1 MEIKGAGPQ
10 HVQMQMA
17 APGQGGL
24 SALSRSVAWRPESR
38 PHTNVVC
45 RGLFVA
51 CATFYLVTTAVL
63 LSAGKPKYDYA
74 GSVPIN
80 WSGEF
85 IEACQECCDNMFPD
99 QEVYAWCGINTGD
112 DNAQDLEGTYC
123 WDWDVGAQ
131 LEKQIEDGDD
141 DINVSGFS
149 KPTSLW
155 AGFGDHPYIP
165 LVLVV
170 ALLVMA
176 TLWLVVLSKF
186 AVTILWGTYA
196 AIEVGLLYLMVGG
209 ENYILLPFA
218 LALLGYVVY
227 ARNKITEA
235 GVITRQACTHILE
248 LPSLMAAIYAWLA
261 VPSAIVLLLLLQV
274 IFGAQVRE
282 VNYADCGVIEQN
294 WPGQIIFLNSILFY
308 WIWSTAGM
316 VQVFMVAGCIG
327 TQHFQANDAPPAMP
341 LHFVQLAMWRN
352 LGTVS
357 LGAFFTAIGNYIER
371 KVNCKG
377 CSACW
382 NILIFP
388 IYFICLILYC
398 CLKNLIDMLSHLTV
412 IFHVITARPFWDSAR
427 DTQALMQTSG
437 FSGVVLTSSTKLTFG
452 IVKYCIAVL
461 FGLAS
466 WAWMQDAYGVG
477 IDELDSGLRTFMI
490 IVMFLFMQNLW
501 GTVFFIVVLAMTP
514 IMTILDYFFN
524 EEVMEGITSYLLGL
538 FTGAICGLFF
548 EQVCAAI
555 LAACETMFVAVAIER
570 STPHLNVAGEKSAF
584 YQLITAQAE
593 LVHI

>member
-1 MEIKGAGPQ
+1 M
-10 HVQMQMA
+10 
-17 APGQGGL
+17 
-24 SALSRSVAWRPESR
+24 
-38 PHTNVVC
+38 
-45 RGLFVA
+45 
-51 CATFYLVTTAVL
+51 
-63 LSAGKPKYDYA
+63 
-74 GSVPIN
+74 
-80 WSGEF
+80 
-85 IEACQECCDNMFPD
+85 
-99 QEVYAWCGINTGD
+99 
-112 DNAQDLEGTYC
+112 EGTYC

-209 ENYILLPFA
+209 GNYILLPFA

-282 VNYADCGVIEQN
+282 VNYADCGVIEKN
-294 WPGQIIFLNSILFY
+294 WPGQIIFLNSIIFY
-308 WIWSTAGM
+308 WLWSTAGM

-341 LHFVQLAMWRN
+341 LHFVQVRGEGAASLLLLLLRPRTGAAAAWATYYLYSPRLSVQLAMWRN

-357 LGAFFTAIGNYIER
+357 LGAFFTSLFNYIER

-377 CSACW
+377 CSW
-382 NILIFP
+382 
-388 IYFICLILYC
+388 
-398 CLKNLIDMLSHLTV
+398 
-412 IFHVITARPFWDSAR
+412 
-427 DTQALMQTSG
+427 
-437 FSGVVLTSSTKLTFG
+437 VLLQK
-452 IVKYCIAVL
+452 VL
-461 FGLAS
+461 
-466 WAWMQDAYGVG
+466 
-477 IDELDSGLRTFMI
+477 
-490 IVMFLFMQNLW
+490 
-501 GTVFFIVVLAMTP
+501 
-514 IMTILDYFFN
+514 
-524 EEVMEGITSYLLGL
+524 
-538 FTGAICGLFF
+538 
-548 EQVCAAI
+548 
-555 LAACETMFVAVAIER
+555 
-570 STPHLNVAGEKSAF
+570 H
-584 YQLITAQAE
+584 
-593 LVHI
+593 